1 MFTVKQLVQT
11 KENDTIFSVAPADTV
26 FRALQVMADKNVGAV
41 LVVQDG
47 ELAGIFSERDYCRKI
62 ILMGR
67 SSLNTQVQ
75 EIMTRKMITVMPEQ
89 TIEECMELMSL
100 HHIRHLP
107 VMDQGRLAGIL
118 SIGDVVKAI
127 ITAKQDTIENLED
140 YIMGRYITR

>member
-41 LVVQDG
+41 LVLQDG
-47 ELAGIFSERDYCRKI
+47 ELAGIFTERDYCRKI

-75 EIMTRKMITVMPEQ
+75 EIMTRKMITVSPEQ
-89 TIEECMELMSL
+89 TIEECMELMSQ

-107 VMDQGRLAGIL
+107 VLDQGRLVGIL

-140 YIMGRYITR
+140 YIMGRYIKR